1 MTERK
6 RAAGSKGRT
15 SKGSRCRR
23 AEVDT
28 STRPAHHWPAHHWP
42 AHLSP
47 PNNPQPMPGPHP
59 FKSVHQSSVTNPP
72 ASGFRHRRLVR
83 GPFASTLFRHRRLVS
98 GRERTAGLS
107 ERAAE
112 LAVVVVVGGARAV
125 GRAASGG
132 TSGERQGG
140 GSRGG
145 RAAGDQSTHAPL
157 CRSTSRR
164 TAGRSVM
171 IPSTPRSS
179 SRAISSGESTVQT

>member
-59 FKSVHQSSVTNPP
+59 FKSVHQSSVTKP
-72 ASGFRHRRLVR
+72 AGRGIRHRRLVN
-83 GPFASTLFRHRRLVS
+83 

-107 ERAAE
+107 EQAAE

-157 CRSTSRR
+157 CRRTSRR
-164 TAGRSVM
+164 TIGRSVM